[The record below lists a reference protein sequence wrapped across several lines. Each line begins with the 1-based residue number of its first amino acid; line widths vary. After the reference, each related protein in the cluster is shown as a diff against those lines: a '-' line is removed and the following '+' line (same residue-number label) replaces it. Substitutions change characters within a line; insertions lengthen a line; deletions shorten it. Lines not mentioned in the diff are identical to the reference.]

1 GKGSTRS
8 DRLLADK
15 TGAPALADGGQ
26 ATHQLGPFELI
37 MAVEEEDLVDP
48 VRQLA
53 DAQGIDGA
61 GLALQLDLLQQG
73 LGEGDLAGV
82 LARRLPVEILDEI
95 PPPRGQQ
102 REELAQ
108 GQLLIKGRMAAV
120 VDDDLQRARL
130 DLGHHRT
137 KRLQIRLISDE
148 GGEALAVEA
157 GKVGQVDAEDMAEG
171 KE

>member
-53 DAQGIDGA
+53 DAQGIYGA
-61 GLALQLDLLQQG
+61 GLALELHVLQQG
-73 LGEGDLAGV
+73 LGEGDLASI
-82 LARRLPVEILDEI
+82 LARRLPIEILDEI
-95 PPPRGQQ
+95 PAPLGQEG
-102 REELAQ
+102 EELAQ
-108 GQLLIKGRMAAV
+108 GQLLMEGRVAAV
-120 VDDDLQRARL
+120 V
-130 DLGHHRT
+130 
-137 KRLQIRLISDE
+137 
-148 GGEALAVEA
+148 
-157 GKVGQVDAEDMAEG
+157 
-171 KE
+171 

>member
-61 GLALQLDLLQQG
+61 GLALELDLLQQG
-73 LGEGDLAGV
+73 LGEGDLARI
-82 LARRLPVEILDEI
+82 LARRLPIEILDEI
-95 PPPRGQQ
+95 PAPRGQE

-108 GQLLIKGRMAAV
+108 GQLLVEGGVAAV
-120 VDDDLQRARL
+120 VDDDLQRTRL
-130 DLGHHRT
+130 DPGRYGT
-137 KRLQIRLISDE
+137 KRLEVRLIRD
-148 GGEALAVEA
+148 
-157 GKVGQVDAEDMAEG
+157 
-171 KE
+171 